1 MEIYQL
7 RTFAIVARL
16 GHITRAAEVLHVTQP
31 AVTAHIKALEQELG
45 IALFDRSHGR
55 ITLTKGGELLLPEVE
70 KTLSVFNSILTKAK
84 EMKGEVTGRAVI
96 GTLGDPDFLRLGSF
110 LNGLHAALP
119 LLEIKTKSSL
129 SSFMLDEIARG
140 ELSAGFYLG
149 RVTDRSLA
157 TLVLRGV
164 LYRIVAPMSFAERLP
179 ACGWRE
185 IASLPWIG
193 APAQSHMHELLVTL
207 FSGQGVTPNVILET
221 DELTSL
227 DSLVR
232 AGVGLSLMREDL
244 AQAAAERN
252 ELAIWGH
259 GTVDSQLSFVYLAS
273 AESEPM
279 VVGMLSVIREV
290 WRIKTGG
297 VSLQ

>member
-16 GHITRAAEVLHVTQP
+16 GHITRAAELLHVTQP

-55 ITLTKGGELLLPEVE
+55 ITLTKGGELLLPDVE
-70 KTLSVFNSILTKAK
+70 KTIAVFNAILTKAK

-119 LLEIKTKSSL
+119 LLEIKTRSIL
-129 SSFMLDEIARG
+129 SGQMIDEIARG
-140 ELSAGFYLG
+140 DLSAGFYVG
-149 RVTDRSLA
+149 KVDDRSLA
-157 TLVLRGV
+157 SLALRGV
-164 LYRIVAPMSFAERLP
+164 LYRIVAPMSYAERLP
-179 ACGWRE
+179 GCGWRD
-185 IASLPWIG
+185 IAAMPWIG
-193 APAQSHMHELLVTL
+193 APLQSHLHALLVTL
-207 FSGQGVTPNVILET
+207 FGGQGVTPNIIIET

-232 AGVGLSLMREDL
+232 AGLGLSLMREDL
-244 AQAAAERN
+244 ALAAAERN
-252 ELAIWGH
+252 ELAIWSH
-259 GTVDSQLSFVYLAS
+259 GVAESQLSFVYLAA
-273 AESEPM
+273 AESDPM
-279 VVGMLSVIREV
+279 VVGMLSVIRDI
-290 WRIKTGG
+290 WRIKG
-297 VSLQ
+297 